1 MRVRSIAVL
10 GCIFLI
16 GILAVG
22 QLDGGFQPA
31 KIVSFEKLANSMQH
45 PENNDRYKMAMRLG
59 DTLYLCQASGPVK
72 DYMDWTINKELPAR
86 VDGKV
91 MHVKNFDGQILQL
104 TITGKKKPK

>member
-1 MRVRSIAVL
+1 MRVRSIVVACCLALVSVL
-10 GCIFLI
+10 
-16 GILAVG
+16 AYA
-22 QLDGGFQPA
+22 QTDEGFQPA

-91 MHVKNFDGQILQL
+91 MHVKNFDGQMLQL

>member
-1 MRVRSIAVL
+1 MRIRAIAVL
-10 GCIFLI
+10 CCIA
-16 GILAVG
+16 LATAFAVS
-22 QLDGGFQPA
+22 QSEEGFQPA

-91 MHVKNFDGQILQL
+91 LHVRNFDGQMLQL